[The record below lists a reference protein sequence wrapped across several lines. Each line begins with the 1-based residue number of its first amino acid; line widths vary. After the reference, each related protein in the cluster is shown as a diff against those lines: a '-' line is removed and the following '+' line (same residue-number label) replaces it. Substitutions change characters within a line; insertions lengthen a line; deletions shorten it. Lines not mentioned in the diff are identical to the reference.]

1 MAKREL
7 REGLREEEKRTVNR
21 KSLSELLGIFRYVI
35 PYKGWFIAGLI
46 ALVFSSSTMLAF
58 PYLAGELLDVANGVS
73 VPFFSSIT
81 QVALALIGVLFL
93 QSAFSFTRV
102 YTFAIVTEHALAD
115 LRRAVYEK
123 LIRLSLTF
131 FDNHRVGELMSRV
144 TADVGTLSE
153 AFGLTLAELL
163 RQITTLI
170 FGSAI
175 ILVLAPRLTGF
186 MLLTFPVLVL
196 LALVFGKFIRRM
208 SRKTQDKLADANVIV
223 EESLQSITVVKA
235 FTNEAFEAR
244 RYGNALTD
252 VVNVAIRTARYRG
265 LFISFIIFALFGG
278 IVAVGWYGASL
289 VASHTI
295 TVGELFS
302 FVFYTSFIGASI
314 AGLGDNYTQ
323 LQRAIGASE
332 RLREIL
338 NETSE
343 FEQWERH
350 DKDQNTVTTP
360 ANKAPATAQAD
371 FKLRGQIRFKH
382 VAFAYPTRKD
392 VQVLHDLDFTI
403 APGEKVALVGKSGS
417 GKSTIISLLMRYYE
431 PDGGVIY
438 ADNNSISDL
447 DLAAYRRNVGIV
459 PQEVILFG
467 GSIRDNIAYA
477 KPGATLEEV
486 REAARKANAL
496 EFIEGFPQQFDTMVG
511 ERGVKLSGGQ
521 RQRVAIARA
530 ILKDPAILVLDEAT
544 SSLDAHSEVLVQQA
558 LEKLMEGRTT
568 VVIAHRLSTIKKVD
582 RIFVIQ
588 EGRLA
593 EMGSHAEL
601 TQVDNGIYSNLLKL
615 QLT

>member
-1 MAKREL
+1 MAKRNI
-7 REGLREEEKRTVNR
+7 REGLREEEKRPINR
-21 KSLSELLGIFRYVI
+21 ETISQMMAIFRFAL

-46 ALVFSSSTMLAF
+46 ALMFSSTTMLAF
-58 PYLAGELLDVANGVS
+58 PYLAGKLLDIANGVP
-73 VPFFSSIT
+73 VPYFSSIA

-93 QSAFSFTRV
+93 QGIFSFTRV
-102 YTFAIVTEHALAD
+102 YTFALVTERSLAD

-123 LIRLSLTF
+123 LVRLSLTF
-131 FDNHRVGELMSRV
+131 FDNHRIGELMSRI
-144 TADVGTLSE
+144 TSDVGTLAE
-153 AFGLTLAELL
+153 TFGLTLAELL
-163 RQITTLI
+163 RQFATLI

-196 LALVFGKFIRRM
+196 IALVFGKFIRKM
-208 SRKTQDKLADANVIV
+208 SRKSQDKLAEANVVV
-223 EESLQSITVVKA
+223 EESLQTITVVKA
-235 FTNEAFEAR
+235 FTNEEFETN
-244 RYGNALTD
+244 RYAKALEE
-252 VVNVAIRTARYRG
+252 VVNVSIKTARFRG

-338 NETSE
+338 QEPTE
-343 FEQWERH
+343 F
-350 DKDQNTVTTP
+350 DQAALASGRQEDDRTTINNSGVKP
-360 ANKAPATAQAD
+360 AFRLRGKID
-371 FKLRGQIRFKH
+371 FKKVTFS
-382 VAFAYPTRKD
+382 YPTRKD
-392 VQVLHDLDFTI
+392 VPVLKGLDFSI
-403 APGEKVALVGKSGS
+403 APGERVALVGRSGS
-417 GKSTIISLLMRYYE
+417 GKSTIINLLMRFYE
-431 PDGGVIY
+431 PDNGGIY
-438 ADNNSISDL
+438 ADDIAVRDINL
-447 DLAAYRRNVGIV
+447 VAYRRNVGIV

-477 KPGATLEEV
+477 KPGATMEEV
-486 REAARKANAL
+486 REAARQANAL
-496 EFIEGFPQQFDTMVG
+496 EFIESFPQQFDTLVG

-521 RQRVAIARA
+521 RQRIAIARA
-530 ILKDPAILVLDEAT
+530 ILKDPAILILDEAT
-544 SSLDAHSEVLVQQA
+544 SSLDVHSEVLVQQA
-558 LEKLMEGRTT
+558 LEKLMEGRTSI
-568 VVIAHRLSTIKKVD
+568 VIAHRLSTIKKVD

-588 EGRLA
+588 EGGLA

-601 TQVDNGIYSNLLKL
+601 TQVENGIYSNLLKL